1 MSRPEPNRPPEQ
13 PATTAALGR
22 TDLDTR
28 QDSSLRDSG
37 VAGEASRA
45 PHTEVVAVD
54 GGAAMLVVHRGPNA
68 GSQFLLDRDISR
80 AGRHPDSDIVLDD
93 VTVSRCHVEFHRD
106 RSGQVVLTDVG
117 SLNGTYL
124 NREPADSAV
133 LTHGDEVQIGK
144 FRLTFLTHPT

>member
-1 MSRPEPNRPPEQ
+1 MSRPEPDGRREQ

-22 TDLDTR
+22 TDLDTL
-28 QDSSLRDSG
+28 QDSSLQDGG

-45 PHTEVVAVD
+45 PGTEVGAVD
-54 GGAAMLVVHRGPNA
+54 GAAMLVVHRGPNA
-68 GSQFLLDRDISR
+68 GSQFLLDRDASR

-106 RSGQVVLTDVG
+106 RSGHVVLADVG

-124 NREPADSAV
+124 NREPADTAV